1 MKKHCLFSLFALT
14 IFVSCNEIS
23 KKAEFYSHFY
33 TINSCTKIIIEQQ
46 KKIDA
51 EFGET
56 FIANGN
62 LYVANTTEQLKMFR
76 RLYKNAEKTD
86 YCCCP
91 EENYIISFYS
101 SKDQFDSYA
110 VDTIEFKDKIR
121 IYERDF
127 QYSFIIDKTLWN
139 NFLNKTNIKQ

>member
-56 FIANGN
+56 FIDNGN
-62 LYVANTTEQLKMFR
+62 LYEAKTTEQLKMFR
-76 RLYKNAEKTD
+76 NLYKNT
-86 YCCCP
+86 
-91 EENYIISFYS
+91 
-101 SKDQFDSYA
+101 
-110 VDTIEFKDKIR
+110 
-121 IYERDF
+121 
-127 QYSFIIDKTLWN
+127 
-139 NFLNKTNIKQ
+139 